1 MNYSKSIAL
10 VGLIIGGI
18 ELNPIVTLPGKTQ
31 PVVPTSEVQASEPR
45 PDEADRLSAQGLK
58 HYDNNKYAVA
68 LESWQ
73 QSLVLYREVK
83 DRRREGETLRNMGRA
98 YYMLKDNPKATEC
111 FEQSLAIAREVN
123 DQRSEGRALGDLGLV
138 HDMQK
143 QRDQALKY
151 YNKSLAIAREVND
164 KFGEAITSEHL
175 GQFHS
180 GTDFTKAYTPFQ
192 NSLKIWRELRD
203 RRREADILLSIG
215 NFYARWWGNCSRA
228 IEEAYK
234 PSLPIFHELGDRA
247 SEAKALGGIGHCYA
261 EGLKH
266 PEAIKYLNQSL
277 VITRNVK
284 NQWYEGV
291 VLTRLG
297 KSHQALDELDN
308 SRIVRGFLSTKFD
321 QPPIKIVNATQARW
335 YAQEGLNIAR
345 SVKNRWGEALALE
358 TLGRTHVVLGEYRT
372 AIEHQN
378 ARLIITRELKYRS
391 DEAATLRDLATAYEG
406 LKDYRQAIA
415 LHQAARAIERDYS
428 LTVPPFRMREALI
441 HLGDT
446 YHNSGDDQQAVLAY
460 HEAQD
465 PKESSDNQFDFVV
478 NSRLG
483 LSLTKLGRFQEAETY
498 LRFAIEGE
506 DSFRQS
512 VSDHKSATDTKRI
525 ILAAMLDNSYHLL
538 QQVLVAQNRINDALE
553 VAERSRA
560 RVFAELLATRISG
573 QPLLKNQAL
582 SAPPNLAAIRQ
593 IAKDQKATLVQYSLV
608 GPDALYIW
616 VIKPTGELTFR
627 STKLDPAQP
636 IGHLISDSRAEMGVR
651 SSIEVVLVKPSTSEP
666 SGSNQ
671 QNLAKLHEIL
681 IAPIAQD
688 LPTDPNQRVIFLPQG
703 ELFFV
708 PFAAL
713 PDARGKYLI
722 EHHTISIAPS
732 IQTLA
737 FTHTQSKQA
746 RFTERSIVVGDPTMP
761 IYEGTQLPPLPGA
774 RQEAIAIAKILNT
787 SPLLGEHATKSA
799 VLAQI
804 QSASVI
810 HFATHGL
817 LDTVKGEIPGV
828 IALAPSGQDNGL
840 LSASELFDL
849 KLTAHL
855 VVLSAC
861 DTGRGDITGDG
872 VVGLSR
878 SLIAAGVPSVV
889 VSLWAVNDKS
899 TSLLMSD
906 FYRNLNTNSSK
917 AQAIRQAML
926 TTMKT
931 YPNPRDWAAFTLV
944 GESDR

>member
-10 VGLIIGGI
+10 VGLVIGGI
-18 ELNPIVTLPGKTQ
+18 GLNPIATLPGKAQ

-58 HYDNNKYAVA
+58 HYDNNQYAVA

-335 YAQEGLNIAR
+335 YAQEGLKIAR

-671 QNLAKLHEIL
+671 QSLAKLHEIL

-732 IQTLA
+732 IQALA